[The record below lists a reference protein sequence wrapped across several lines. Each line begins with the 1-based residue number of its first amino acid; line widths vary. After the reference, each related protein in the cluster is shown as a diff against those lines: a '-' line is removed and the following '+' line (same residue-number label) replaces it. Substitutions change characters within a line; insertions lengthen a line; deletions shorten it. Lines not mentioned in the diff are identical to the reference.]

1 MSTLIYLD
9 DLAVG
14 RKFVTASATLTA
26 DDIKA
31 FAAQFDPQAFH
42 LDEQAAETSVFR
54 SLAASGWHTGSL
66 SMRLMV
72 ESNFKIAGGLIGLS
86 GEVSWPRATYVGD
99 TIHVEIEIL
108 DLRVSASKP
117 DRGIITVRN
126 TTLNQ
131 RGEPVQIGVFKMLVP
146 RRPSEAT

>member
-1 MSTLIYLD
+1 VSTLIYLD

-72 ESNFKIAGGLIGLS
+72 ESDFKIAGGLIGLS